1 MLTIFIASTG
11 GAAGRS
17 LAAWALAKK
26 LKEKKLRVGFFKP
39 YTLWPTNNILS
50 KEEVIDPDLLLLK
63 EVLHLPEPD
72 NLLCPVQ
79 LTSEM
84 LSQISKKEAE
94 FLWEKIQQAFQE
106 ISRTKDV
113 ILAMGG
119 KEIFWGE
126 GISDFSDSILV
137 KKFNAAV
144 ILLDHYQKDNL
155 TMFSLLSLNSF
166 LEGRVRTAILNHV
179 PLEKIAH
186 LKNKLIPFFQ
196 GKGIKSVVPI
206 PEDSILAANSVEA
219 INELIAGEIIC
230 GIEYKGN
237 LIKDFTIGAKH
248 LTGSISIFK
257 QVYNRVILLRLP
269 EKGAEQAAVGGIILT
284 GGKKPGEIIMRVAQ
298 EASLPLILTR
308 LDTFQTV
315 ERMEKIKPILS
326 VKDSFKVHRFL
337 ELIAQESPQDE
348 WLEALL

>member
-1 MLTIFIASTG
+1 MPTIFIASTG

-39 YTLWPTNNILS
+39 YTLRPADNILP
-50 KEEVIDPDLLLLK
+50 KEEIIDPDILLLK
-63 EVLHLPEPD
+63 EILQLEEPD
-72 NLLCPVQ
+72 NLLCPLQ
-79 LTSEM
+79 LSPDM

-94 FLWEKIQQAFQE
+94 FLWEKIQHTFQE
-106 ISRTKDV
+106 ISCTKDI
-113 ILAMGG
+113 ILVMGG

-144 ILLDHYQKDNL
+144 LLLDHYQKDNL

-166 LEGRVRTAILNHV
+166 LEGRVRTAILNRV
-179 PLEKIAH
+179 PLEKIDY

-206 PEDSILAANSVEA
+206 PEDPILAANSVETIA
-219 INELIAGEIIC
+219 ELIEGEIIC

-237 LIKDFTIGAKH
+237 LIKDFTIGAKY
-248 LTGSISIFK
+248 LTGAISIFK
-257 QVYNRVILLRLP
+257 QVYNRIILLRLP
-269 EKGAEQAAVGGIILT
+269 EKETDQATVGGIILT
-284 GGKKPGEIIMRVAQ
+284 GGKKPGEILLRVAQ

-308 LDTFQTV
+308 FDTFQTV
-315 ERMEKIKPILS
+315 ERIEKTKAVLS
-326 VKDSFKVHRFL
+326 LKDSFKVNRFL

>member
-17 LAAWALAKK
+17 LTAWALAKK

-39 YTLWPTNNILS
+39 YTIWPANNIS
-50 KEEVIDPDLLLLK
+50 PTEEVIDPDLLLLK
-63 EVLHLPEPD
+63 EVLHLQEPD

-94 FLWEKIQQAFQE
+94 FIWEKIQQAFQE
-106 ISRTKDV
+106 ISRTKDI

-186 LKNKLIPFFQ
+186 LKDKLIPFFQ

-219 INELIAGEIIC
+219 IAELIGGEIIC
-230 GIEYKGN
+230 GIEYKKN

-248 LTGSISIFK
+248 LNGSISIFK

-269 EKGAEQAAVGGIILT
+269 KKETEQAAVGGIILT
-284 GGKKPGEIIMRVAQ
+284 GGKKPGEILRRVAQ

-315 ERMEKIKPILS
+315 ERMEKIKPMLS